1 MGFGRTQLVVVMAFI
16 GHKQGKNYNPFDL
29 MSDSFYSLSHFVTS
43 GIGTPSVNQAQNINP
58 SVTAPRKPKDP
69 TGFNLERIQPV
80 L

>member
-1 MGFGRTQLVVVMAFI
+1 
-16 GHKQGKNYNPFDL
+16 

-69 TGFNLERIQPV
+69 TDFNLERI
-80 L
+80 